1 MIIAVDSSFAQH
13 LHVNPHEVAEQD
25 LNDAQAW
32 SVHLIGDFMVVM
44 NNQLAV
50 PVIVR
55 HPQLFNDSRSFIAG
69 FKREFL
75 RLMEAASLPHA
86 KIRLIRDDQLATV
99 QFTYLMTPAIERQ
112 LKKCEEMLTGTGAL
126 IDWDEQP
133 NNTEIALQLADKLQ
147 VMDPQL
153 EDTVPVMDMLEKY
166 SLDEFHLPAHPAFNE
181 QNRRWSTLPALLP

>member
-55 HPQLFNDSRSFIAG
+55 HPQRFNDSRSFIAG

-112 LKKCEEMLTGTGAL
+112 LKK
-126 IDWDEQP
+126 
-133 NNTEIALQLADKLQ
+133 
-147 VMDPQL
+147 V
-153 EDTVPVMDMLEKY
+153 
-166 SLDEFHLPAHPAFNE
+166 
-181 QNRRWSTLPALLP
+181 